1 MQRKLCYWLI
11 EHHWLFLVGP
21 NLEVG
26 QKLGKLSVVDQV
38 LAVAG
43 RLLQRLWFDFLGW
56 LLLKL
61 WVRILSGCCLY
72 SQQLGR
78 VGDKMVTIWS
88 MDFRVRQMNIHM
100 NSPDV

>member
-1 MQRKLCYWLI
+1 MDHLDATQAML
-11 EHHWLFLVGP
+11 LVDRASLAFSGWS

-26 QKLGKLSVVDQV
+26 QKPGKLSVVDQV

-61 WVRILSGCCLY
+61 WVRVLSGVVCLY
-72 SQQLGR
+72 SQQLSR
-78 VGDKMVTIWS
+78 AGDKW
-88 MDFRVRQMNIHM
+88 
-100 NSPDV
+100 